1 MHTLYLWEGIMHQQ
15 HRVHPLRTTRIGL
28 ALATALALTAAA
40 PAFATDG
47 YFSHG
52 NGMKAKGRGGTSIA
66 MTGDAFGGANNP
78 ATMVRSG
85 NRIEAGV
92 DFFMPKRAAS
102 RSGLGPG
109 LDGSV
114 ESDKNFFPVPEFGYN
129 HMLSDDLSLG
139 VSVYGNGGMNTD
151 YEGGQFNCGF
161 GPANMLC
168 GSGRLGVD
176 LSQLVIAPTLSF
188 AINERHSIGVSPLIA
203 AQRFKAEGL
212 HAFSMISQDPTS
224 LTNRGYDTTYGFG
237 LRVGYFGQL
246 NDKVSVGLTY
256 ASKINMGRFDK
267 YQGLFAGNGDFD
279 IPENFGAGIAVK
291 PADGI
296 TIAVDYNRIN
306 YGKLRSIGNQSLVPF
321 PLGNAAGPGF
331 GWSDIDVVKL
341 GVEYAAN
348 ERLVLRGGYNHSK
361 NPISGSNV
369 TFNILAPGVVTD
381 HATLGMTYTTD
392 SGNEVTV
399 AYMHAFKKSVTGAS
413 ILPAFLGGMPAGLEE
428 ISMYQNSIGIQYSWK

>member
-1 MHTLYLWEGIMHQQ
+1 
-15 HRVHPLRTTRIGL
+15 
-28 ALATALALTAAA
+28 
-40 PAFATDG
+40 
-47 YFSHG
+47 
-52 NGMKAKGRGGTSIA
+52 
-66 MTGDAFGGANNP
+66 
-78 ATMVRSG
+78 
-85 NRIEAGV
+85 
-92 DFFMPKRAAS
+92 
-102 RSGLGPG
+102 
-109 LDGSV
+109 
-114 ESDKNFFPVPEFGYN
+114 
-129 HMLSDDLSLG
+129 
-139 VSVYGNGGMNTD
+139 
-151 YEGGQFNCGF
+151 
-161 GPANMLC
+161 
-168 GSGRLGVD
+168 
-176 LSQLVIAPTLSF
+176 
-188 AINERHSIGVSPLIA
+188 
-203 AQRFKAEGL
+203 
-212 HAFSMISQDPTS
+212 
-224 LTNRGYDTTYGFG
+224 
-237 LRVGYFGQL
+237 
-246 NDKVSVGLTY
+246 
-256 ASKINMGRFDK
+256 MGRFDK
-267 YQGLFAGNGDFD
+267 YQGLFAENGDFD